1 MLRALSLRDFVIVDR
16 LELEFASGF
25 TALTGETGAGKSI
38 LVDALYLALGARADA
53 AAIRAGAERA
63 EVAAEFDLGSL
74 QTVREWLAANDF
86 DDEEG
91 ACVLRRTVDR
101 SGRSRG
107 FVNGR
112 PATAAQLREL
122 GEALVGIH
130 GQHEHQRLGERN
142 HQRALLDAYA
152 GCEELAAQTAARHGE
167 WRRAVEARQA
177 REASEE
183 ASARE
188 REELSVEISDL
199 EALAFSPEKWAGEE
213 ADHRR
218 LAHAEALI
226 ARAREALDVL
236 DDAEASAASLLA
248 RAATLLGE
256 AARVDPALED
266 VRLTAASAAV
276 HADEAAHA
284 LRHYLDKLELDPA
297 RLATL
302 ERRLRAVHDSAR
314 RFRVEPAGL
323 VAALESRRA
332 RLEALGGAESPEAL
346 RVREAA
352 LERAYLADA
361 KRLSEMRREAGKH
374 FGEEVSATLARL
386 AMEGGRLAVVRETLA
401 VPAST
406 GLESVEFHV
415 AAHAGQPL
423 GPIGRVASG
432 GELSRLSLAIQVL
445 MGGRAA
451 VPTLVFDEVDAGI
464 GGRVAEIT
472 GSLLAAAARHHQVL
486 CVTHLAQVAAHARH
500 QVSVEKRAGAKG
512 TLATARTLDAD
523 ERVGE
528 IARMLGG
535 ARITETTRKHAAEML
550 QNAHAAGLTAG
561 DGKARK
567 DGRKAAAGRA

>member
-1 MLRALSLRDFVIVDR
+1 MLRALSLRDFVIVDH
-16 LELEFASGF
+16 LELELASGF

-53 AAIRAGAERA
+53 GSIRAGADRA

-74 QTVREWLAANDF
+74 HGVREWLAANDF

-142 HQRALLDAYA
+142 HQRALLDAFA

-167 WRRAVEARQA
+167 WRRVVEARQA
-177 REASEE
+177 RERSEE

-188 REELSVEISDL
+188 REELALEIRDL
-199 EALAFSPEKWAGEE
+199 EALAFSPASWAEEE

-226 ARAREALDVL
+226 SQAREALDAL
-236 DDAEASAASLLA
+236 DEAEPSAASLLA
-248 RAATLLGE
+248 RATALLGE
-256 AARVDPALED
+256 AVHVDPGLEE
-266 VRLTAASAAV
+266 VRATAASAAV
-276 HADEAAHA
+276 HAQEAAHA
-284 LRHYLDKLELDPA
+284 LRRYLDKLELDPA
-297 RLATL
+297 RLAAL

-323 VAALESRRA
+323 VAALESRRE
-332 RLEALGGAESPEAL
+332 RLESIGGAESPQAL
-346 RVREAA
+346 REREAA
-352 LERAYLADA
+352 LERAYLDA
-361 KRLSEMRREAGKH
+361 ARRLSEVRRESGKR
-374 FGEEVSATLARL
+374 FGDEVSATLARL
-386 AMEGGRLAVVRETLA
+386 AMEGGRLAVVFEALP
-401 VPAST
+401 VPAPT

-423 GPIGRVASG
+423 GPIARVASG

-445 MGGRAA
+445 MGARAS

-464 GGRVAEIT
+464 GGRVAEIV

-486 CVTHLAQVAAHARH
+486 CVTHLAQVASHARH
-500 QVSVEKRAGAKG
+500 QVSVEKHAGAKG
-512 TLATARTLDAD
+512 PLASAHALDAD

-535 ARITETTRKHAAEML
+535 ARITETTRRHAAEML
-550 QNAHAAGLTAG
+550 QNALAAGLSTG
-561 DGKARK
+561 KDKARK
-567 DGRKAAAGRA
+567 DGRKATAGRA